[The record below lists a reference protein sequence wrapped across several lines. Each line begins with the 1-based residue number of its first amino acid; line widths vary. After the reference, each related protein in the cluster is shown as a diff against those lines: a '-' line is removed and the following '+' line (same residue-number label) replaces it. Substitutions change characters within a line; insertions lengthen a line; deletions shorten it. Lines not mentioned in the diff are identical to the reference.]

1 MDFDVK
7 YFWFDST
14 LNLSRMYF
22 MGLNLGIFIIQLLV
36 WKEEVLLFSIAV
48 CISYLLLCNELPQN
62 LVP

>member
-7 YFWFDST
+7 YFWFDSM
-14 LNLSRMYF
+14 LNLYRMYF
-22 MGLNLGIFIIQLLV
+22 MALNLGIFIIQLLV
-36 WKEEVLLFSIAV
+36 WKEQVLLFSIAI